1 MNEKKRGLGRGLN
14 ALINT
19 GPDIEVKEKSKD
31 NNDNKEVFVNISLVE
46 PNRNQPRKEFD
57 KEALSE
63 LAASIKQ
70 YGILQPIM
78 VQKNGDMYEII
89 AGERRWRAAKEAG
102 LKEVP
107 VIVRDYDK
115 QKIMEISIIENIQ
128 RENLNPIEEAMAYQC
143 LMEEYGL
150 KHDELADKVSKN
162 RSTITNSM
170 RLLRLS
176 ENIQQMII
184 DGKIS
189 TGHAKVLLS
198 VENKEEQEKKDQEK
212 KEQEEQEK
220 KEVFSVLE
228 REHSGVVNLGF
239 DKYIVLSFKE
249 GRPEDY
255 KVEVDGTDITEALT
269 AIDTAGKLWKWE
281 STVVSPKNLTISKK
295 DGGEE
300 KELGGKAY
308 CCGDY
313 RRHCRL

>member
-63 LAASIKQ
+63 LADSIKQ

-198 VENKEEQEKKDQEK
+198 VENKEEQEKIAAELISKSLSVRELEKLVKKYIKPRKK
-212 KEQEEQEK
+212 KENK
-220 KEVFSVLE
+220 DTIDYSLFYKEYEDKLKDILGTKVQINTKDKNKGRIEIDYYSAAELE
-228 REHSGVVNLGF
+228 R
-239 DKYIVLSFKE
+239 IVELL
-249 GRPEDY
+249 
-255 KVEVDGTDITEALT
+255 IT
-269 AIDTAGKLWKWE
+269 I
-281 STVVSPKNLTISKK
+281 V
-295 DGGEE
+295 
-300 KELGGKAY
+300 
-308 CCGDY
+308 
-313 RRHCRL
+313 

>member
-198 VENKEEQEKKDQEK
+198 VENKEEQEKIAAELISRSLSVRELEKLVKKYIKPRKK
-212 KEQEEQEK
+212 KENK
-220 KEVFSVLE
+220 DTVDYSLFYKEYEDKLKDILGTKVQINTKDKNKGRIEIDYYSASELE
-228 REHSGVVNLGF
+228 R
-239 DKYIVLSFKE
+239 IVEL
-249 GRPEDY
+249 
-255 KVEVDGTDITEALT
+255 L
-269 AIDTAGKLWKWE
+269 
-281 STVVSPKNLTISKK
+281 NTIV
-295 DGGEE
+295 
-300 KELGGKAY
+300 
-308 CCGDY
+308 
-313 RRHCRL
+313 

>member
-31 NNDNKEVFVNISLVE
+31 NNNNKEVFINISLVE

-198 VENKEEQEKKDQEK
+198 VENKEEQEKIAAELVSRSLSVRELEKLVKKYIKPRKK
-212 KEQEEQEK
+212 KEN
-220 KEVFSVLE
+220 KETTDYSLFYKEYEDKLKDILGTKVQINTKDKNKGRIEIDYYSAAELE
-228 REHSGVVNLGF
+228 R
-239 DKYIVLSFKE
+239 IVEL
-249 GRPEDY
+249 
-255 KVEVDGTDITEALT
+255 L
-269 AIDTAGKLWKWE
+269 
-281 STVVSPKNLTISKK
+281 NTIV
-295 DGGEE
+295 
-300 KELGGKAY
+300 
-308 CCGDY
+308 
-313 RRHCRL
+313 

>member
-31 NNDNKEVFVNISLVE
+31 NSDNKEVFVNISLVE

-198 VENKEEQEKKDQEK
+198 VENKEEQEKIAAELISRSLSVRELEKLVKKYIKPRKK
-212 KEQEEQEK
+212 KENK
-220 KEVFSVLE
+220 DTV
-228 REHSGVVNLGF
+228 
-239 DKYIVLSFKE
+239 
-249 GRPEDY
+249 DY
-255 KVEVDGTDITEALT
+255 SLF
-269 AIDTAGKLWKWE
+269 
-281 STVVSPKNLTISKK
+281 
-295 DGGEE
+295 
-300 KELGGKAY
+300 
-308 CCGDY
+308 
-313 RRHCRL
+313 

>member
-184 DGKIS
+184 DGKIN

-198 VENKEEQEKKDQEK
+198 VENKEEQENIAAELISKSLSVRELEKLVKKYIKPRKK
-212 KEQEEQEK
+212 KEN
-220 KEVFSVLE
+220 KETVDYSLFYKEYEDKLKDILGTKVQINTKDKNKGRIEIDYYSAAELE
-228 REHSGVVNLGF
+228 R
-239 DKYIVLSFKE
+239 IVEL
-249 GRPEDY
+249 
-255 KVEVDGTDITEALT
+255 L
-269 AIDTAGKLWKWE
+269 
-281 STVVSPKNLTISKK
+281 NTIV
-295 DGGEE
+295 
-300 KELGGKAY
+300 
-308 CCGDY
+308 
-313 RRHCRL
+313 

>member
-31 NNDNKEVFVNISLVE
+31 NSDNKEVFVNISLVE

-198 VENKEEQEKKDQEK
+198 VENKEEQEKIAAELISKSLSVRELEKLVKKYIKPKKK
-212 KEQEEQEK
+212 KEN
-220 KEVFSVLE
+220 KETVDYSLFYKEYEDKLKDILGTKVQINTKDKNKGRIEIDYYSAAELE
-228 REHSGVVNLGF
+228 R
-239 DKYIVLSFKE
+239 IVEL
-249 GRPEDY
+249 
-255 KVEVDGTDITEALT
+255 L
-269 AIDTAGKLWKWE
+269 
-281 STVVSPKNLTISKK
+281 NTIV
-295 DGGEE
+295 
-300 KELGGKAY
+300 
-308 CCGDY
+308 
-313 RRHCRL
+313 

>member
-198 VENKEEQEKKDQEK
+198 VENKEEQEKIAAELISKSLSVRELEKLVKKYIKPRKK
-212 KEQEEQEK
+212 KEN
-220 KEVFSVLE
+220 KETIDYSLFYKEYEDKLKDILGTKVQINTKDKNKGRIEIDYYSAAELE
-228 REHSGVVNLGF
+228 R
-239 DKYIVLSFKE
+239 IVELL
-249 GRPEDY
+249 
-255 KVEVDGTDITEALT
+255 IT
-269 AIDTAGKLWKWE
+269 I
-281 STVVSPKNLTISKK
+281 V
-295 DGGEE
+295 
-300 KELGGKAY
+300 
-308 CCGDY
+308 
-313 RRHCRL
+313 

>member
-31 NNDNKEVFVNISLVE
+31 NSDNKEVFVNISLVE

-198 VENKEEQEKKDQEK
+198 VENKEEQEKIAAELISRSLSVRELEKLVKKYIKPRKK
-212 KEQEEQEK
+212 KENK
-220 KEVFSVLE
+220 DTVDYSLFYKEYEDKLKDILGTKFQINTKDKNKGRIEIDYYSAAELE
-228 REHSGVVNLGF
+228 R
-239 DKYIVLSFKE
+239 IVEL
-249 GRPEDY
+249 
-255 KVEVDGTDITEALT
+255 L
-269 AIDTAGKLWKWE
+269 
-281 STVVSPKNLTISKK
+281 NTIV
-295 DGGEE
+295 
-300 KELGGKAY
+300 
-308 CCGDY
+308 
-313 RRHCRL
+313 

>member
-198 VENKEEQEKKDQEK
+198 VENKEEQEKIAAELVSRSLSVRELEKLVKKYIKPRKK
-212 KEQEEQEK
+212 KENK
-220 KEVFSVLE
+220 DTIDYSLFYKEYEDKLKDILGTKVQINTKDKNKGRIEIDYYSASELE
-228 REHSGVVNLGF
+228 R
-239 DKYIVLSFKE
+239 IVEL
-249 GRPEDY
+249 
-255 KVEVDGTDITEALT
+255 L
-269 AIDTAGKLWKWE
+269 
-281 STVVSPKNLTISKK
+281 NTIV
-295 DGGEE
+295 
-300 KELGGKAY
+300 
-308 CCGDY
+308 
-313 RRHCRL
+313 

>member
-198 VENKEEQEKKDQEK
+198 VEKKEEQENIAAELISKSLSVRELEKLVKKYIKPRKK
-212 KEQEEQEK
+212 KENK
-220 KEVFSVLE
+220 DTIDYSLFYKEYEDKLKDILGTKVQINTKDKNKGRIEIDYYSAAELE
-228 REHSGVVNLGF
+228 R
-239 DKYIVLSFKE
+239 IVEL
-249 GRPEDY
+249 
-255 KVEVDGTDITEALT
+255 L
-269 AIDTAGKLWKWE
+269 
-281 STVVSPKNLTISKK
+281 NTIV
-295 DGGEE
+295 
-300 KELGGKAY
+300 
-308 CCGDY
+308 
-313 RRHCRL
+313 

>member
-107 VIVRDYDK
+107 VIIRDYDK

-198 VENKEEQEKKDQEK
+198 VENKEEQEKIAAELISKSLSVRELEKLVKKYIKPRKK
-212 KEQEEQEK
+212 KEN
-220 KEVFSVLE
+220 KETIDYSLFYKEYEDKLKDILGTKVQINTKDKNKGRIEIDYYSAAELE
-228 REHSGVVNLGF
+228 R
-239 DKYIVLSFKE
+239 IVEL
-249 GRPEDY
+249 
-255 KVEVDGTDITEALT
+255 L
-269 AIDTAGKLWKWE
+269 
-281 STVVSPKNLTISKK
+281 NTIV
-295 DGGEE
+295 
-300 KELGGKAY
+300 
-308 CCGDY
+308 
-313 RRHCRL
+313 

>member
-198 VENKEEQEKKDQEK
+198 VENKEEQEKIAAELVSRSLSVRELEKLVKKHIKPRKK
-212 KEQEEQEK
+212 KENNDTIDYSLFY
-220 KEVFSVLE
+220 KEYEDKLKDILGTKVQINTKDKNKGRIEIDYYSAAELE
-228 REHSGVVNLGF
+228 R
-239 DKYIVLSFKE
+239 IVEL
-249 GRPEDY
+249 
-255 KVEVDGTDITEALT
+255 L
-269 AIDTAGKLWKWE
+269 
-281 STVVSPKNLTISKK
+281 NTIV
-295 DGGEE
+295 
-300 KELGGKAY
+300 
-308 CCGDY
+308 
-313 RRHCRL
+313 

>member
-31 NNDNKEVFVNISLVE
+31 NSDNKEVFVNISLVE

-115 QKIMEISIIENIQ
+115 QKI
-128 RENLNPIEEAMAYQC
+128 
-143 LMEEYGL
+143 
-150 KHDELADKVSKN
+150 
-162 RSTITNSM
+162 IT
-170 RLLRLS
+170 
-176 ENIQQMII
+176 
-184 DGKIS
+184 
-189 TGHAKVLLS
+189 
-198 VENKEEQEKKDQEK
+198 
-212 KEQEEQEK
+212 
-220 KEVFSVLE
+220 
-228 REHSGVVNLGF
+228 
-239 DKYIVLSFKE
+239 YI
-249 GRPEDY
+249 
-255 KVEVDGTDITEALT
+255 
-269 AIDTAGKLWKWE
+269 
-281 STVVSPKNLTISKK
+281 
-295 DGGEE
+295 
-300 KELGGKAY
+300 
-308 CCGDY
+308 
-313 RRHCRL
+313 

>member
-1 MNEKKRGLGRGLN
+1 M
-14 ALINT
+14 
-19 GPDIEVKEKSKD
+19 
-31 NNDNKEVFVNISLVE
+31 E

-198 VENKEEQEKKDQEK
+198 VENKEEQEKIAAELISKSLSVRELEKLVKKYIKPRKK
-212 KEQEEQEK
+212 KEN
-220 KEVFSVLE
+220 KETIDYSLFYKEYEDKLKDILGTKVQINTKDKNKGRIEIDYYSAAELE
-228 REHSGVVNLGF
+228 R
-239 DKYIVLSFKE
+239 IVEL
-249 GRPEDY
+249 
-255 KVEVDGTDITEALT
+255 L
-269 AIDTAGKLWKWE
+269 
-281 STVVSPKNLTISKK
+281 NTIV
-295 DGGEE
+295 
-300 KELGGKAY
+300 
-308 CCGDY
+308 
-313 RRHCRL
+313 

>member
-31 NNDNKEVFVNISLVE
+31 NSDNKEVFVNISLVE

-162 RSTITNSM
+162 RRTITNSM

-198 VENKEEQEKKDQEK
+198 VENKEEQEKIAAELISRSLSVRELEKLVKKYIKPRKK
-212 KEQEEQEK
+212 KENKDTVDYSLFYKEYEDKLKDILGTKVQINTKDK
-220 KEVFSVLE
+220 KKGRIEIDYYSAAELE
-228 REHSGVVNLGF
+228 R
-239 DKYIVLSFKE
+239 IVEL
-249 GRPEDY
+249 
-255 KVEVDGTDITEALT
+255 L
-269 AIDTAGKLWKWE
+269 
-281 STVVSPKNLTISKK
+281 NTIV
-295 DGGEE
+295 
-300 KELGGKAY
+300 
-308 CCGDY
+308 
-313 RRHCRL
+313 